1 MASTVIVSGS
11 LAYDRIMDFPGYF
24 KDHILPEKLHA
35 LSVSFMVDKL
45 TEEFG
50 GTAGNIAYN
59 LALLGVKGEII
70 STAGNDFNKYRSHML
85 LSGVDPKT
93 IAIKSDQLT
102 SSAHII
108 TDKADNQIAAFHPGA
123 GSISYDTPVETEGRA
138 FAIVAPGCIADMVSL
153 PQLYRRRGIKYYY
166 DPGQQVPALSADDLR
181 DGISGA
187 DILFGTDYEMAMIMQ
202 KIGWT
207 QDEIL
212 AHVPMIVSTLGE
224 QGSSIITREGL
235 TTVPVA
241 RAADASDPTGAGD
254 AYRAGFIKGLLAGLP
269 AQKCAALASVVAAYT
284 VEKYGTQTHTFTMDE
299 LGARYKESYGEKLPD
314 LG

>member
-1 MASTVIVSGS
+1 MSTVIVSGS

-24 KDHILPEKLHA
+24 KDHIVPDKLHA
-35 LSVSFMVDKL
+35 LSISFMVDKL

-70 STAGNDFNKYRSHML
+70 STAGGDFNKYRSHLL

-93 IAIKSDQLT
+93 IAIKSDMLT

-123 GSISYDTPVETEGRA
+123 GALAYDTPVETEGRA
-138 FAIVAPGCIADMVSL
+138 FAIVAPGCVADMVSL
-153 PQLYRRRGIKYYY
+153 PQLYRRLGFKYYY
-166 DPGQQVPALSADDLR
+166 DPGQQIPVVGAEELKE
-181 DGISGA
+181 GISGA
-187 DILFGTDYEMAMIMQ
+187 QILFGTDYELAMLMQ
-202 KIGWT
+202 KTGWT

-212 AHVPMIVSTLGE
+212 AHTPMIVSTLGAE
-224 QGSSIITREGL
+224 GSSIITREGR
-235 TTVPVA
+235 TVVPVA
-241 RAADASDPTGAGD
+241 RAAEVTDPTGAGD
-254 AYRAGFIKGLLAGLP
+254 AYRAGFLKGILAGLP
-269 AQKCAALASVVAAYT
+269 SDKCAMLASVVAVYT
-284 VEKYGTQTHTFTMDE
+284 VEKYGTQTHRFTMEE
-299 LGARYKESYGEKLPD
+299 LAARYKESYGEKLPD